1 MLEKLKQMEQY
12 AGASNQGQIWFNYL
26 LMQVFD
32 RLSLFFCSNYD
43 ITTVPATG
51 GHTAGKGYYGPS
63 IKPTPVKLGDEDVD
77 LQLRVLDR
85 NKVLVE
91 PYPFDQSPLRVSVRG
106 KLIPRVVY
114 KSQEEFRSTYAK
126 AQRDQFEFTLGAA

>member
-63 IKPTPVKLGDEDVD
+63 IKTNPGKIGRRRRGFAVACSGSK
-77 LQLRVLDR
+77 
-85 NKVLVE
+85 
-91 PYPFDQSPLRVSVRG
+91 QSAR
-106 KLIPRVVY
+106 
-114 KSQEEFRSTYAK
+114 
-126 AQRDQFEFTLGAA
+126 